1 MLCVLGDLGVSGD
14 LWSGQGL
21 LADSRMWAEPGCGQY
36 QGCGRGQALGRN
48 RAVSRDRVVGVAQN
62 VSRQNANIM
71 VGVTSVGVAK
81 AIGRTHIERKVG
93 GAMAVGGAWQR

>member
-1 MLCVLGDLGVSGD
+1 MVRSRAVGRLTNVGGARLWAVSG
-14 LWSGQGL
+14 LWAG
-21 LADSRMWAEPGCGQY
+21 PGCGQN
-36 QGCGRGQALGRN
+36 QVCRRGQALGRN